1 MVEVK
6 ILEKQYNDLIK
17 DVSDFVQVRVESDV
31 KVEKPF
37 EKLRDELHV
46 DMMTDTSKR
55 RFGWWTIE
63 YDGDIQ
69 LKGNF
74 ETPYFVE
81 SVDEFWRLILFK
93 GEKVDSENLFGDYMN
108 KVLSPSKTLFTFG
121 TMESPLHFN
130 TFIQSFKEDEHDK
143 LHDIL
148 WLASLQVRKLRE
160 HDLSWLLQASDM
172 LKSYVERTS
181 RESCCDFIFG
191 ERSYKLSS
199 SFIHFNGNNC

>member
-6 ILEKQYNDLIK
+6 TLEKQYNGLIK
-17 DVSDFVQVRVESDV
+17 DVSAFVQVRVDSDV
-31 KVEKPF
+31 KVKKPF
-37 EKLRDELHV
+37 EKLHNELNV
-46 DMMTDTSKR
+46 DMMTDMSKR
-55 RFGWWTIE
+55 RFEWWTIE
-63 YDGDIQ
+63 YDGNIQ

-74 ETPYFVE
+74 ETPYIVE
-81 SVDEFWRLILFK
+81 SADEFWRLILFK

-108 KVLSPSKTLFTFG
+108 KVLSPSKTLLAFG

-130 TFIQSFKEDEHDK
+130 TFIQSFKEDEYDE

-191 ERSYKLSS
+191 ERSY
-199 SFIHFNGNNC
+199 

>member
-1 MVEVK
+1 MVALET
-6 ILEKQYNDLIK
+6 LEKQYNDLIN
-17 DVSDFVQVRVESDV
+17 DVSAFVQARVESDV

-55 RFGWWTIE
+55 RFGWWMIE

-81 SVDEFWRLILFK
+81 NADKFWRLILFK
-93 GEKVDSENLFGDYMN
+93 DEKLDSENLFSNYMN
-108 KVLSPSKTLFTFG
+108 RVLSPTKTLRAFG
-121 TMESPLHFN
+121 TMDSPLRFN
-130 TFIQSFKEDEHDK
+130 TFIQSFKEEDYDE

-191 ERSYKLSS
+191 ERSY
-199 SFIHFNGNNC
+199 

>member
-17 DVSDFVQVRVESDV
+17 DVRDFVQTRLESDI

-37 EKLRDELHV
+37 DKLRGELHV

-55 RFGWWTIE
+55 RFGWWMIE

-81 SVDEFWRLILFK
+81 SADKFWRLILFK

-108 KVLSPSKTLFTFG
+108 KVLSPSKTLFAFG
-121 TMESPLHFN
+121 TMDSPLSFN
-130 TFIQSFKEDEHDK
+130 TFIQSFKEDEYDEIHG
-143 LHDIL
+143 IL
-148 WLASLQVRKLRE
+148 WLASLQVCKLKE
-160 HDLSWLLQASDM
+160 NDLPWLMQASDM
-172 LKSYVERTS
+172 LKSYVGRTAS
-181 RESCCDFIFG
+181 ESCCDFVFEG
-191 ERSYKLSS
+191 
-199 SFIHFNGNNC
+199 